1 MARKFSDARSGSAIS
16 VRIVPRAN
24 ENEIV
29 EILADDTIKVR
40 LASSPDSEAIN
51 KELVNFIAE
60 ILVIPTTHVEI
71 VGGIS
76 GRDKL
81 VSVLNLNSTDIQRK
95 LLAKLIK

>member
-24 ENEIV
+24 ENEVV
-29 EILADDTIKVR
+29 EILTDDTIKIR
-40 LASSPDSEAIN
+40 LASSPDSDAIN
-51 KELVNFIAE
+51 IELVKFMSE
-60 ILVIPTTHVEI
+60 ILAIPASHVEI
-71 VGGIS
+71 VGGLL

-81 VSVLNLNSTDIQRK
+81 VSVLNLNGTDIQRK